1 MSRERDTKIISE
13 LLDLLIVEL
22 EAKYYKRLS
31 KRQSPIDDEN
41 LVAEMVDKYII
52 SNTSLTSDELDAL
65 LHGEIS

>member
-1 MSRERDTKIISE
+1 MSSERDTKIISE